1 MRAMTLEVTQ
11 ASQTPRAP
19 ASATPQAP
27 AAVAPPAIPALP
39 STPGAATG
47 GQPTVIVDRRVDP
60 VIFGGGQGVGPSGT
74 TTSTQNPDIPPE
86 VANIIR
92 ESMQGVIPILGIM
105 LSMLAVMFIGF
116 PLVRAYVRR
125 QDKKLDAGMMKAS
138 DVMPQIRQ
146 LQESVDAMAVELER
160 ISEAQRFQ
168 ARLMSE
174 KAPAI
179 LPQQQGPRA

>member
-1 MRAMTLEVTQ
+1 MRAMPLDVTQ
-11 ASQTPRAP
+11 ATTTPRAP
-19 ASATPQAP
+19 AAPQAQQPTIPPLP
-27 AAVAPPAIPALP
+27 AE
-39 STPGAATG
+39 PGAATG
-47 GQPTVIVDRRVDP
+47 GSRTVIVDRRTGDA
-60 VIFGGGQGVGPSGT
+60 VIVGGQGGGLAGT
-74 TTSTQNPDIPPE
+74 TASSQQPDIPPE
-86 VANIIR
+86 LANVIR
-92 ESMQGVIPILGIM
+92 EALQGAIPIFGIM

-138 DVMPQIRQ
+138 DVAPQIRQ

-174 KAPAI
+174 KSPAI

>member
-1 MRAMTLEVTQ
+1 MRAMTPDVMQ
-11 ASQTPRAP
+11 ATQTPRAP
-19 ASATPQAP
+19 ASTTPP
-27 AAVAPPAIPALP
+27 TIPALP
-39 STPGAATG
+39 STPGAPTG
-47 GQPTVIVDRRVDP
+47 NTPTVIIDRRGGEP
-60 VIFGGGQGVGPSGT
+60 VIIGGQGGGLAGT
-74 TTSTQNPDIPPE
+74 TTSTGQPDIPPE
-86 VANIIR
+86 LANVIR
-92 ESMQGVIPILGIM
+92 EALQGAIPIFGIM

-138 DVMPQIRQ
+138 EVMPQIRQ

-168 ARLMSE
+168 ARLMQE
-174 KAPAI
+174 KSPAI

>member
-1 MRAMTLEVTQ
+1 MRATILDVTQ
-11 ASQTPRAP
+11 ATTAPGAP
-19 ASATPQAP
+19 ASPQAQQ
-27 AAVAPPAIPALP
+27 PAIPALP
-39 STPGAATG
+39 SRPGAPTG
-47 GQPTVIVDRRVDP
+47 ASPTVIVDRRGGEP
-60 VIFGGGQGVGPSGT
+60 VILGGGQGNGPAGT
-74 TTSTQNPDIPPE
+74 TASTQQPPDIPPE
-86 VANIIR
+86 LANVVR
-92 ESMQGVIPILGIM
+92 EALQGAIPIFGIM

-138 DVMPQIRQ
+138 DVAPQIRQ